1 MCPTSECLQSG
12 RNRKPSKR
20 AQALRGAVQAMEAAA
35 GAGKKEKQ
43 EKEKQNTKRQRG
55 GQAGRGKGGQ

>member
-43 EKEKQNTKRQRG
+43 EKQNMKRQRG

>member
-43 EKEKQNTKRQRG
+43 EKQNTKRQRG